1 MTTNKVPAAKITRGS
16 TPVITADDEALLFV
30 NPNEVLIKDP
40 SNLDKFLSGSLFG
53 TYRGSSDDWN
63 NVSGGN
69 GDAPSLS
76 DILNVT
82 IVKYYDSVTKLPKAR
97 AIIKIRNSSQ
107 NATEVAGVDAR
118 IHDPSNTV

>member
-53 TYRGSSDDWN
+53 QGSYNSDDWS
-63 NVSGGN
+63 VV
-69 GDAPSLS
+69 GDGDKDVPSLS

-97 AIIKIRNSSQ
+97 AIIKIRNSSK
-107 NATEVAGVDAR
+107 NAADVTGVDAR
-118 IHDPSNTV
+118 IYDPSNYA

>member
-1 MTTNKVPAAKITRGS
+1 MTINKVPAAKITRGS

-53 TYRGSSDDWN
+53 QGNYNPDNWKVVSD
-63 NVSGGN
+63 
-69 GDAPSLS
+69 GDKDVPSLS

-97 AIIKIRNSSQ
+97 AIIKIRNSSK
-107 NATEVAGVDAR
+107 NAADVTGVDAR
-118 IHDPSNTV
+118 IYDPSNYV